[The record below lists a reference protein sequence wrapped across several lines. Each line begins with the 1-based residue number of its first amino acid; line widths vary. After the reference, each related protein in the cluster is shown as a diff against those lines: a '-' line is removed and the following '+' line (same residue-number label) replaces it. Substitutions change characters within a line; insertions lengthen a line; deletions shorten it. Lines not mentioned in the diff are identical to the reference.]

1 MSPEVERNAP
11 PNPPA
16 LILQVLVSKT
26 ETGYAAHCL
35 QMDIVTEGRSVE
47 QVMDDIADL
56 IRVQYQ
62 YARDT
67 NNLAS
72 VFVPAPAEEFQKL
85 AHAKVIG
92 APRHLDLSGPSEHAE
107 DPPSYA
113 IQELEVTHA

>member
-1 MSPEVERNAP
+1 MAIPPGSPQLP
-11 PNPPA
+11 S

-35 QMDIVTEGRSVE
+35 QMDIVTEGTSVE
-47 QVMDDIADL
+47 QVMADIADL

-62 YARDT
+62 YGRDT
-67 NNLAS
+67 DNLAS

-92 APRHLDLSGPSEHAE
+92 EPRSLDLSGPSEHAE
-107 DPPSYA
+107 SQPSYA
-113 IQELEVTHA
+113 IQELDVTLA